1 MAIPFR
7 WKLVLR
13 LSFNTNCVFRI
24 EKNMNMKKDR
34 LESFV
39 NENRREFDQME
50 PSDNLWEAISNKL
63 EEKPILRS
71 KSFNWIKVAALV
83 AVFLIVPA
91 IVYQLRFSEKK
102 QSAKAVQIDP
112 EVQELMEAEA
122 FYAQEVSGKLAEIQK
137 CYKVYPELKS
147 EIEGDLNELDTMYR
161 SLKSDLK
168 ENISNK
174 EVIEAMIEN
183 NRNRMK
189 LVDEVLEQ
197 INC

>member
-1 MAIPFR
+1 
-7 WKLVLR
+7 
-13 LSFNTNCVFRI
+13 
-24 EKNMNMKKDR
+24 MKPDR

-39 NENRREFDQME
+39 NENRHEFDRME
-50 PSDNLWEAISNKL
+50 PSDAIWESINKRL
-63 EEKPILRS
+63 DEQPKQLIRRMS
-71 KSFNWIKVAALV
+71 WMKVAAVV
-83 AVFLIVPA
+83 AVIIIVP
-91 IVYQLRFSEKK
+91 ILVYQLLFSDQKHTARAI
-102 QSAKAVQIDP
+102 QVDP
-112 EVQELMEAEA
+112 EVQELIEAEA

-137 CYKVYPELKS
+137 CYKIYPELKG
-147 EIEGDLNELDTMYR
+147 EIEGDLNELETMYR

-183 NRNRMK
+183 NRYRMK

>member
-1 MAIPFR
+1 
-7 WKLVLR
+7 
-13 LSFNTNCVFRI
+13 
-24 EKNMNMKKDR
+24 MKPDR

-39 NENRREFDQME
+39 NENRHEFDRME
-50 PSDNLWEAISNKL
+50 PSNRVWEAISGQINDEPKHRNRKFL
-63 EEKPILRS
+63 WMKI
-71 KSFNWIKVAALV
+71 AA
-83 AVFLIVPA
+83 AVVLALSIPT
-91 IVYQLRFSEKK
+91 IIYQVKFSEQK
-102 QSAKAVQIDP
+102 QSAKAVQVDP
-112 EVQELMEAEA
+112 EVQELIEAEA

-137 CYKVYPELKS
+137 CYKVHPELKM
-147 EIEGDLNELDTMYR
+147 EIEGDLDELESMYL

-189 LVDEVLEQ
+189 LVDDVLAQ

>member
-1 MAIPFR
+1 
-7 WKLVLR
+7 
-13 LSFNTNCVFRI
+13 
-24 EKNMNMKKDR
+24 MKTDR
-34 LESFV
+34 LEEFV
-39 NENRREFDQME
+39 NGNRHEFDRME
-50 PSDNLWEAISNKL
+50 PSDKIWESISKQL
-63 EEKPILRS
+63 DKKPKQPIR
-71 KSFNWIKVAALV
+71 WMRWMKVAAVV
-83 AVFLIVPA
+83 ALISLIPA
-91 IVYQLRFSEKK
+91 IVYQVIFPE
-102 QSAKAVQIDP
+102 QNETAKAVQIDP

-137 CYKVYPELKS
+137 CYKVYPELKG
-147 EIEGDLNELDTMYR
+147 EIDDDLKELETMYR

-189 LVDEVLEQ
+189 LVDDVLAQ

>member
-1 MAIPFR
+1 
-7 WKLVLR
+7 
-13 LSFNTNCVFRI
+13 
-24 EKNMNMKKDR
+24 MKQDR

-39 NENRREFDQME
+39 KENRHEFDQLE
-50 PSDNLWEAISNKL
+50 PSDRMWEAISGQLN
-63 EEKPILRS
+63 EEPKRKIRKFS
-71 KSFNWIKVAALV
+71 WMKIAAVVVL
-83 AVFLIVPA
+83 ALA
-91 IVYQLRFSEKK
+91 IPTVIYQVKFSEQK
-102 QSAKAVQIDP
+102 QSAKAVQVDP
-112 EVQELMEAEA
+112 EVQELIEAEA

-137 CYKVYPELKS
+137 CYKVYPELKM
-147 EIEGDLNELDTMYR
+147 EIEGDLNELESMYL

-189 LVDEVLEQ
+189 LVDDVLEQ

>member
-1 MAIPFR
+1 
-7 WKLVLR
+7 
-13 LSFNTNCVFRI
+13 
-24 EKNMNMKKDR
+24 MKQDR

-39 NENRREFDQME
+39 NENRHEFDQLE
-50 PSDNLWEAISNKL
+50 PSDRMWEAISGQLN
-63 EEKPILRS
+63 EEPKRKIR
-71 KSFNWIKVAALV
+71 
-83 AVFLIVPA
+83 
-91 IVYQLRFSEKK
+91 RFSWMKIAAVVVLALAIPTVIYQVKFSEQK
-102 QSAKAVQIDP
+102 QSAKAVHVDP
-112 EVQELMEAEA
+112 EVQELIEAEA

-147 EIEGDLNELDTMYR
+147 EIEGDLNELESMYI

-189 LVDEVLEQ
+189 LVDDVLEQ